1 MDEQFPQL
9 SHAQAIGR
17 EAEKVFESLLS
28 SRLWVDSKIP
38 QERDFGLDYRIEA
51 VSDGKLKGCEFYVQ
65 LKGMEN
71 IDKRSTI
78 PISVSTSTLRYW
90 RNKLLPILIVV
101 ADCSERVAYFE
112 WFDKSIKIEDD
123 QKTQT
128 IHVTTENQLL
138 DYKLL
143 LSMEPFY
150 GNWTAQVQNDQK
162 RAFYQWLLGG
172 SVLITNTLV
181 HTLGRLA
188 YAPTMEKEVAKENR
202 EKLLGIFAV
211 VLSKF
216 MHDLHLTTVN
226 VDLTQNPIDSHLKRL
241 LLQATAVFQ
250 EIVYGVDEI
259 NGWGINLFNPSAA
272 HQKLPTLS
280 FIFTEINDFL
290 THHLLPGNVGTNND
304 AA

>member
-1 MDEQFPQL
+1 MAEQFPQL

-38 QERDFGLDYRIEA
+38 QESDFGLDYRVEA

-65 LKGMEN
+65 LKGMET
-71 IDKRSTI
+71 IEKRSTI
-78 PISVSTSTLRYW
+78 SVPLSTSTLRYW

-101 ADCSERVAYFE
+101 ADCRKRVAYFE
-112 WFDKSIKIEDD
+112 WFDKTLKIEDD

-128 IHVTTENQLL
+128 IHVSTENQLL
-138 DYKLL
+138 DYKLM

-150 GNWTAQVQNDQK
+150 GNWTAQVHDDQK
-162 RAFYQWLLGG
+162 RAFYQWLLGD
-172 SVLITNTLV
+172 SILLTSILV

-188 YAPTMEKEVAKENR
+188 YAPKMEDEVAKENR
-202 EKLLGIFAV
+202 EHLLGIFAT

-216 MHDLHLTTVN
+216 MHDLNLAIVN
-226 VDLTQNPIDSHLKRL
+226 VDLTQNPIDAHLNRL

-250 EIVYGVDEI
+250 EIVHSVDEI

-290 THHLLPGNVGTNND
+290 AHHLLLGSVETNND